1 MKQRL
6 KSRTKSKMQLFFT
19 LALAACLIFVF
30 LPQVRGHAVSSIS
43 SFFSYISSF
52 VSPPAQS
59 PIPSTASF
67 EVGFSPK
74 GKSLNIILSEIKRA
88 EESILVAAYSF
99 TSKPISTALMEAH
112 KRGVAVRVVADAK
125 SNSSQYSAVM
135 FLANQRVPVRA
146 NDRYA
151 IFHHKFMVFD
161 NRHVQ
166 TGSFNYSAAAVDR
179 NAENVLLL
187 LNVPELAGVYAR
199 EWQRL
204 WNEGKEVKPNY

>member
-1 MKQRL
+1 MSVFYRL
-6 KSRTKSKMQLFFT
+6 LVVALITCLVTTYLVLSKGT
-19 LALAACLIFVF
+19 VETVASN
-30 LPQVRGHAVSSIS
+30 AV
-43 SFFSYISSF
+43 
-52 VSPPAQS
+52 
-59 PIPSTASF
+59 TF

-74 GKSLNIILSEIKRA
+74 GKSLNIILDGIKKA

-99 TSKPISTALMEAH
+99 TSKPISTALLEAR

-125 SNSSQYSAVM
+125 SNSGQYSAVT
-135 FLANQRVPVRA
+135 FLANNKVPVRV

-151 IFHHKFMVFD
+151 IFHHKFMVLD
-161 NRHVQ
+161 GRHVE

-187 LNVPELAGVYAR
+187 WNVPEIAGIYAQ